1 MSATIPLTVLTG
13 FLGAGKTTL
22 LNHLVRQPEL
32 AGCAVLI
39 NEFGEVGIDHL
50 LVEKLDDNLVLM
62 ESGCLCCT
70 VRGDLTRSLRD
81 LFMRSVRREIAPLS
95 RVIVET
101 TGLADPAPVI
111 YTLIHD
117 FFIAERFRLDG
128 IVTAVDATHA
138 EQQLARQFE
147 AVKQVAMADRLLL
160 TKCDLASSEQI
171 ERIERR
177 LARLNPGAPRIRVE
191 GGRVDPADL
200 LDCGLYDPAT
210 KNADVGRW
218 LAFEATAA
226 AVAHEGHG
234 HDVNRHGEVESFA
247 LRFAQPVGWGDF
259 STALDMLQTTV
270 GERHPARQ
278 GDRQCRRRG
287 CAAGHPVRAP
297 RALPGRRPA
306 RLAGRRP
313 LDPAGVHRA
322 WTAAQPVRAR
332 VCQLLRLDGCPRVR
346 PIGMTG
352 DLQRKP
358 TAKPRRSQPS
368 SRQATCRNLGSSTAA
383 HLFPQGHCTAGEA
396 ARLAFAG
403 TRTSFD
409 SVRATIGN
417 RTPGEMSDAGGES
430 AHAKRSAKNS
440 IPCRGRQDSRQSA
453 AILAVRGRRVAENA
467 DVVCTPAHHIRWLSM
482 LFFSAF
488 QATDFRLVAP
498 ISVEVFG
505 SDILRFIGRN
515 R

>member
-1 MSATIPLTVLTG
+1 MPATIPLTVLTG

-22 LNHLVRQPEL
+22 LNHLVPRPEL

-81 LFMRSVRREIAPLS
+81 LFMRAVRRDIPPLS
-95 RVIVET
+95 RIIVET

-128 IVTAVDATHA
+128 IVTAVDTIHA
-138 EQQLARQFE
+138 EQQLTRQFE

-160 TKCDLASSEQI
+160 TKCDLASPEQI

-177 LARLNPGAPRIRVE
+177 LARLNPGAPRIRVK

-200 LDCGLYDPAT
+200 LACGLYDPVT
-210 KNADVGRW
+210 KSADVDRW

-247 LRFAQPVGWGDF
+247 LRFAQPVRWGDF

-270 GERHPARQ
+270 GERIL
-278 GDRQCRRRG
+278 
-287 CAAGHPVRAP
+287 RAK
-297 RALPGRRPA
+297 GI
-306 RLAGRRP
+306 
-313 LDPAGVHRA
+313 VN
-322 WTAAQPVRAR
+322 V
-332 VCQLLRLDGCPRVR
+332 
-346 PIGMTG
+346 
-352 DLQRKP
+352 
-358 TAKPRRSQPS
+358 
-368 SRQATCRNLGSSTAA
+368 
-383 HLFPQGHCTAGEA
+383 AGEA
-396 ARLAFAG
+396 APRVVQCVHHERYPDAALPDWPDDDHSTRLVFIVRGLPRSLFDHAFA
-403 TRTSFD
+403 SF
-409 SVRATIGN
+409 
-417 RTPGEMSDAGGES
+417 
-430 AHAKRSAKNS
+430 
-440 IPCRGRQDSRQSA
+440 C
-453 AILAVRGRRVAENA
+453 
-467 DVVCTPAHHIRWLSM
+467 
-482 LFFSAF
+482 
-488 QATDFRLVAP
+488 AP
-498 ISVEVFG
+498 
-505 SDILRFIGRN
+505 
-515 R
+515 